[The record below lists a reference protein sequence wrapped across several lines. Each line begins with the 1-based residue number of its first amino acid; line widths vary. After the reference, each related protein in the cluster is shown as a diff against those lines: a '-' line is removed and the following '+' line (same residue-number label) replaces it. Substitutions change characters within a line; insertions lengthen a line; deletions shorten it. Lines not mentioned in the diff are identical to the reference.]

1 MGWYWNERNLI
12 DKASP
17 CLLGAKTHQAPLR
30 HTSRHHKMRPLSQ
43 VAAMLQEM
51 LTPASSLASI
61 PPCQF
66 AAGFGHMETV

>member
-1 MGWYWNERNLI
+1 MGWYWNERNLL

-17 CLLGAKTHQAPLR
+17 CLLGAKTHQPR
-30 HTSRHHKMRPLSQ
+30 YGIRRHHKMRPLSQ

-51 LTPASSLASI
+51 LRPASSLASI

-66 AAGFGHMETV
+66 AAGFGQMESV